1 MRLNDAAKCLKYYY
15 KGADEAVQ
23 IILNCAMVAAGAT
36 AVGGMVPFLALPAM
50 IVSCVGAV
58 WTMYIKICKCL
69 EIPIGENILKVLASA
84 ALSNIATN
92 LISVFAVELVTAAI
106 PGIGSLAGAAA
117 TFGCIY
123 LAGMMFMEML
133 LAFAKKGKVGEELRD
148 VSQQTLKS
156 EIKNHTPTKE
166 DVKDARHSFD
176 NHYPGK

>member
-1 MRLNDAAKCLKYYY
+1 MRLNDAARYLKGYY
-15 KGADEAVQ
+15 KSADEAVQ
-23 IILNCAMVAAGAT
+23 TILNCAMVAAGAT
-36 AVGGMVPFLALPAM
+36 AVGGLFPILALPAM

-69 EIPIGENILKVLASA
+69 EIPLGENILKVLASA

-92 LISVFAVELVTAAI
+92 LIGVFAVELITAAI

-133 LAFAKKGKVGEELRD
+133 LAFAKKGKVGNDLGG
-148 VSQQTLKS
+148 VSQQDLKA
-156 EIKNHTPTKE
+156 EIQNHTPTRE

-176 NHYPGK
+176 DHYPGK